1 MEQIRLDMD
10 PATLRARALAG
21 SRQILEACARKAKGR
36 STERPSDVL
45 EDIGEIYNYEPWDIA
60 LVAALT
66 AVLHPRTRIPQ
77 TLRAETAR
85 ITAERRRLLQA
96 LRTFRQKFM
105 AGERPTVSFF
115 QVVLAPR
122 PGVGLVYT
130 TGRPS
135 EWVLDEFAG
144 CILVILGRARI
155 HNMAKP
161 ALGPIDLAFD
171 FGRELLGSVGIE
183 APRRSLDERV
193 GTLPDL
199 PPEPTDEDP
208 LGWANVIARRLTR
221 VPEGSAVL
229 RRIFVPEEGL
239 SLETFRYG
247 MRTSSPGI
255 FVRRFT
261 RKALPNPS

>member
-1 MEQIRLDMD
+1 MESVADA
-10 PATLRARALAG
+10 ATLRARALVR
-21 SRQILEACARKAKGR
+21 SRQILEACARKGKGR

-45 EDIGEIYNYEPWDIA
+45 EDIRDAYEYEPWDVA
-60 LVAALT
+60 LIGALT
-66 AVLHPRTRIPQ
+66 AILHPRTRVPQ
-77 TLRAETAR
+77 ALRAETAR
-85 ITAERRRLLQA
+85 ITAERRRLIQA
-96 LRTFRQKFM
+96 MRALNRKFM
-105 AGERPTVSFF
+105 AGSRPTVSCL

-144 CILVILGRARI
+144 CMLVILGRARPR
-155 HNMAKP
+155 NMAEP
-161 ALGPIDLAFD
+161 PREPIGVAFD
-171 FGRELLGSVGIE
+171 LGRELLGSVGIE

-193 GTLPDL
+193 RALPDL

-221 VPEGSAVL
+221 VPEGDAVL
-229 RRIFVPEEGL
+229 RRILVPDEDL
-239 SLETFRYG
+239 SLETFRYA
-247 MRTSSPGI
+247 MRASSPDI

-261 RKALPNPS
+261 RKALPKPS